1 MKLGIFYCCATVI
14 AAEIYSVIKNLCK
27 LSCIYV
33 LVDPVG
39 FELLARATHLSTM
52 KAILTT
58 ARILQFYYS
67 QLLRCN
73 VLHEVT

>member
-27 LSCIYV
+27 LARIYV